1 MNKSVT
7 VWKRT
12 ALAAICLLLAVCV
25 LFSLIY
31 WLRPGSGNAGS
42 SESGQ
47 KTPVSGNEALSL
59 WTDSSETKKQLVS
72 YMETVTNESSADF
85 IPVDQRIAVFDF
97 DGTLFCETDPDYFDY
112 CLLVHRV
119 TQDPDYKASEF
130 ERATVDKILRA
141 EQNGESFP
149 ELPVEHGQA
158 IASAFAGMTMDEFFS
173 YIAVF
178 KKTEM
183 NHYNGMTRGGGFY
196 LPMLEI
202 VDYLQANDFTVYII
216 SGTDRFIVRGL
227 LKDSPLSDIPPAK
240 IIGSD
245 ERLAAS
251 NQGDKDGLDYTF
263 TKDDKVVLGGDFI
276 IKNLK
281 MNKVQVIMQEIGQ
294 QPVLAFGNSTGD
306 SSMLEHTIVNNP
318 YKSLSFMLCCD
329 DLEREDGNLE
339 KAEKVR
345 KLSEEN
351 GWIPVSMKD
360 DWKTIY
366 GDSVTRKIVMTE
378 NSESEA
384 VQNAA

>member
-1 MNKSVT
+1 MNNVT

-25 LFSLIY
+25 LFSLIF
-31 WLRPGSGNAGS
+31 WLRPGSESEKKTSGS
-42 SESGQ
+42 A
-47 KTPVSGNEALSL
+47 NEALSL
-59 WTDSSETKKQLVS
+59 WTDSAEAKKQLIS
-72 YMETVTNESSADF
+72 YMDSITDESSADF

-97 DGTLFCETDPDYFDY
+97 DGTVFCETDPDYFDY

-119 TQDPDYKASEF
+119 TQDPNYTASEF
-130 ERATVDKILRA
+130 ERATADKILRA
-141 EQNGESFP
+141 EQNGESFK
-149 ELPVEHGQA
+149 ELPLEHGQA
-158 IASAFAGMTMDEFFS
+158 IASAFAGMTTEEFFS
-173 YIAVF
+173 YIAEF

-183 NHYNGMTRGGGFY
+183 NHYNGMTRGDGFF

-202 VDYLQANDFTVYII
+202 IDYLHVNDFSVYIN

-227 LKDSPLSDIPPAK
+227 LKDSPLSDIPPAR

-251 NQGDKDGLDYTF
+251 NQGDEDGLNYTF

-281 MNKVQVIMQEIGQ
+281 MNKVQAIMKEIGQ

-306 SSMLEHTIVNNP
+306 SSMLAYTITGNP
-318 YKSLSFMLCCD
+318 YKSLAFMLCCD

-339 KAEKVR
+339 KAEAVR
-345 KLSEEN
+345 QLSVEN

-366 GDSVTRKIVMTE
+366 GDGVTRKIAMTE
-378 NSESEA
+378 NSESEEL
-384 VQNAA
+384 QNAA